1 MTSRR
6 KVFTVLVA
14 LVLFVTLS
22 TACSTKTEPTPVP
35 VVNWTDDEALAFFM
49 EWASNQTASNPNTPM
64 NFGCLETLLRRRYT
78 ITATAKGASE
88 GSSEVS
94 ISGRTVPS
102 SGQWMIHF
110 GSDGHALVYEDTQT
124 VSLEN
129 APKIKPHC
137 VRSIK

>member
-88 GSSEVS
+88 G
-94 ISGRTVPS
+94 
-102 SGQWMIHF
+102 
-110 GSDGHALVYEDTQT
+110 
-124 VSLEN
+124 
-129 APKIKPHC
+129 
-137 VRSIK
+137 